1 MCVNIVLH
9 SLNCFNM
16 LIYFCSPPYAHI
28 ILKNKKSF
36 LDLICYPPP
45 LYILYSFFF
54 KILFSSFFY
63 NFVNKNRGIEKCT
76 PKMDGVPQNLYTLQ
90 GIRPH
95 GYIVLYLAYR
105 SNYLFPFFFRF
116 IFSRYCCRYFFID

>member
-36 LDLICYPPP
+36 LDLICYPP
-45 LYILYSFFF
+45 LYI
-54 KILFSSFFY
+54 KNSFFY

-76 PKMDGVPQNLYTLQ
+76 PKMDGVPQNIYTLQ

-105 SNYLFPFFFRF
+105 SNYLFPFFFDLF
-116 IFSRYCCRYFFID
+116 FQDIAVVIFLSTN